1 MTESALA
8 PPDPAC
14 GETPMCDQ
22 CQQLEAKILHFR
34 QFLRQRFDPLTEER
48 IKAMIAELEQRKEA
62 MH

>member
-1 MTESALA
+1 
-8 PPDPAC
+8 
-14 GETPMCDQ
+14 MCDQ